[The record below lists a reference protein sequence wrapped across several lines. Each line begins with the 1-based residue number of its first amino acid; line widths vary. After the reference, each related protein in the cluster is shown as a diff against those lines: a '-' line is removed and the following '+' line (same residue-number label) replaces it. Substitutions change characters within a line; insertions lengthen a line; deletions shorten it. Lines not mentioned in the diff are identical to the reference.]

1 MHSWC
6 SISVFCFCLFVFC
19 ACGHLFPPPK
29 TIYRTQKSPQ
39 KRQSHFQSPVIYPP
53 CKAKGG
59 GSNGLTAVPCKG
71 GGVRTQ
77 EIFQNRIIFIESS
90 MLIRSLFSCVLLAAA
105 IARRVYIYPTT
116 GVGGFRKVFG
126 GNDRRGVR
134 PGHFIKSSGGIIRH
148 CLQQLEKMGIVEIAP
163 HGCAKEIIFFI
174 SLKPLANITTAFS
187 LVICCFLFYFWCCVF
202 SPSFLFVCFHIFLS
216 GVV

>member
-1 MHSWC
+1 MCFDALLVLH
-6 SISVFCFCLFVFC
+6 FCVLFLFVC
-19 ACGHLFPPPK
+19 ILCLWSPVSSAQNNIQNPEATPK
-29 TIYRTQKSPQ
+29 ALVIQF
-39 KRQSHFQSPVIYPP
+39 SHFQSPPVIYPP

-59 GSNGLTAVPCKG
+59 GSNGLTAVPCRG
-71 GGVRTQ
+71 GGVRIQ
-77 EIFQNRIIFIESS
+77 ENFQNRIIFIESS

-163 HGCAKEIIFFI
+163 HGCAKEIVFLEVSNLLQI
-174 SLKPLANITTAFS
+174 SQRPL
-187 LVICCFLFYFWCCVF
+187 VW
-202 SPSFLFVCFHIFLS
+202 
-216 GVV
+216 